1 MKPAIRK
8 YRSWDEI
15 TKDAQNSWKDK
26 SSQER
31 LAAMKVLAARIF
43 MVRPELLRKDARPV
57 PDIYPIVK
65 RRKR

>member
-15 TKDAQNSWKDK
+15 TKDTQNTWKDK

-31 LAAMKVLAARIF
+31 LAAMEVLVERIF
-43 MVRPELLRKDARPV
+43 MVRPELLRKDARPF

>member
-1 MKPAIRK
+1 MKPTIRK
-8 YRSWDEI
+8 YRSWQEV
-15 TKDAQNSWKDK
+15 TQGAENAWKDK

-31 LAAMKVLAARIF
+31 LAAMKVLTERIF
-43 MVRPELLRKDARPV
+43 MIKPDLLPKDARPF